1 LKSLRPAPPKST
13 NFDFKNFFCPRLD
26 VRRLI
31 YIISIVLI
39 LVPSLAGAAQVSLTW
54 KASTGSNIAGYKM
67 HYGNYSGSYQ
77 YTVNV
82 GKSTSATISGLNIGE
97 TYYFAVTAHDTEG
110 RDSDFSNEASTTI
123 GGTPPSVQD
132 LKYTPVSP
140 CRIVDTRK
148 SGGRINAGTQRNFRV
163 YGTGGALSA
172 QGGTAAGCSSPR
184 GEPLAAH
191 INMTA
196 VDPTGKGNLQAFPL
210 GAGTGAGLIINYNAI
225 GTNLANAGTIRAI
238 AGSGADITV
247 TSRNA
252 STHAVIDV
260 LGYYYPNGDL
270 IYTPATP
277 CRLVDTR
284 KSGGRI
290 GAASQRNFYVHGSAS
305 LISAQGGN
313 AAGCSSPL
321 GEPRAVHINM
331 TAVDPTGKGNLQ
343 AFPKGAGPGAG
354 LFVNYS
360 AIDTNLGNAGT
371 VKTSLNSGTDITV
384 YSAVSS
390 AHTVIDLLG
399 YYYSNGDL
407 LYTPVTPCRIVDTR
421 KSGGRIGAAG
431 QRNFYVHGSASSIS
445 AQGGNA
451 TGCPSPQGEP
461 LAAHINM
468 TVVDPSGKG
477 NLQAFPK
484 GAKPGA
490 GMTVNYNTIDT
501 NLGNAGTVK
510 TSVNS
515 GTDITVYSGVSS
527 AHTVID
533 VLGYYYRK

>member
-1 LKSLRPAPPKST
+1 MKSLNTTPPKRIR
-13 NFDFKNFFCPRLD
+13 FGFANFFCPRLD
-26 VRRLI
+26 IRHLL
-31 YIISIVLI
+31 YILLSVLI
-39 LVPSLAGAAQVSLTW
+39 LIPSLAGAAQVSLTW
-54 KASTGSNIAGYKM
+54 RESTGPNIAGYKM

-82 GKSTSATISGLNIGE
+82 GNSTSATISGLNVGE

-110 RDSDFSNEASTTI
+110 RDSDYSNEVSTTI
-123 GGTPPSVQD
+123 IGSPPLAQD
-132 LKYTPVSP
+132 LKYSPVSP

-172 QGGTAAGCSSPR
+172 QGGAAAGCSSPR

-191 INMTA
+191 INMIA
-196 VDPTGKGNLQAFPL
+196 VDPTGKGNLKAFPV
-210 GAGTGAGLIINYNAI
+210 GAGAAAGLSVNYNTI
-225 GTNLANAGTIRAI
+225 DTNLANAGTVRAI
-238 AGSGADITV
+238 AGSGTDITV
-247 TSRNA
+247 ASSIA

-270 IYTPATP
+270 IYTPVTP
-277 CRLVDTR
+277 CRIVDTR

-290 GAASQRNFYVHGSAS
+290 GAARQRNFYVHGSAS
-305 LISAQGGN
+305 SISAQGGRS
-313 AAGCSSPL
+313 AGCSSPL
-321 GEPRAVHINM
+321 GEPRAAHLNM
-331 TAVDPTGKGNLQ
+331 VAVDPIGKGNLQ
-343 AFPKGAGPGAG
+343 AFPKGASTGAG
-354 LFVNYS
+354 LSVNYNT
-360 AIDTNLGNAGT
+360 IDTNLANAGT
-371 VKTSLNSGTDITV
+371 VKTTINSGTDITV
-384 YSAVSS
+384 SSSFSS
-390 AHTVIDLLG
+390 AHAVIDVLG
-399 YYYSNGDL
+399 FYYSNGNL

-421 KSGGRIGAAG
+421 KSGGRIGAAR

-451 TGCPSPQGEP
+451 AGCASPQGEP

-468 TVVDPSGKG
+468 VAVDPSGKG

-484 GAKPGA
+484 GAGPGS
-490 GMTVNYNTIDT
+490 GLSVNYNTIDT
-501 NLGNAGTVK
+501 NLANAGTVK
-510 TSVNS
+510 TTINS

-527 AHTVID
+527 AHAVID